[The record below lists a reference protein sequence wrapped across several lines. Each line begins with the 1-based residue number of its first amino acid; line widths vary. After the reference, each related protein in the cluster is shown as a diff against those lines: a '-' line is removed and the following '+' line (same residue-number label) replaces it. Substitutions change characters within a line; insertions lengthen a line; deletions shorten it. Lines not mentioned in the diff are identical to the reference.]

1 MQERHRP
8 LHHLLSPAVVR
19 VVRAVPVVLEVIVLP
34 KATRQRKVS
43 RFSTEQRL
51 VLVLFREVDE
61 CYISKYRI

>member
-1 MQERHRP
+1 MQEQHRP

-19 VVRAVPVVLEVIVLP
+19 AVPVVLEAIVLP

-43 RFSTEQRL
+43 RFSMEQRL